1 MITTTID
8 GITTNYVRTRKAY
21 LGVYQAEAARLAEQI
36 KLGLQLLDSTTCT
49 AERQQISELLCG
61 WATEFDYA
69 ADAVVNSI
77 LYS

>member
-8 GITTNYVRTRKAY
+8 GITTNYVLTRKTY

-36 KLGLQLLDSTTCT
+36 KLGLQLLDNTTCT
-49 AERQQISELLCG
+49 AERQQLSALLRE
-61 WATEFDYA
+61 WSQDFDYA
-69 ADAVVNSI
+69 ADAVVNLI

>member
-8 GITTNYVRTRKAY
+8 GITTNYVRTRKMY
-21 LGVYQAEAARLAEQI
+21 LDVYQAEAVRLAEQI

-49 AERQQISELLCG
+49 AERQQLSKLLRV
-61 WATEFDYA
+61 WATDFDYA
-69 ADAVVNSI
+69 ADAVVNLI